1 MTSLLDDSLLLVAMP
16 QHYQTLDS
24 QQQYEPSLGILAI
37 QIESKHSVIFNMWQT
52 KQEWKVYTKGYSPG
66 YTMTKYLPLHC
77 TFVFYW

>member
-52 KQEWKVYTKGYSPG
+52 KQE
-66 YTMTKYLPLHC
+66 
-77 TFVFYW
+77 